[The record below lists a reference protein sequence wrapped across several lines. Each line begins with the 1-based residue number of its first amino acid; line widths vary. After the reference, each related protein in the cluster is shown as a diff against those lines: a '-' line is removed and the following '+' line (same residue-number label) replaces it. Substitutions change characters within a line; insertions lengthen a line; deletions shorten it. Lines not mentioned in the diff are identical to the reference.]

1 MASSRGHV
9 EMRRDAKQ
17 PTMTT
22 TTAAEWA
29 DQEKVSFE
37 TADDADLLAKL
48 GYEQELTRKFSFIS
62 LLCLAFSILGTWP
75 TMAQAM
81 GTALTSGG
89 SITILWG
96 LLLVFICNL
105 AVTSSLGELCST
117 WPTSLGQAF
126 YVAQLV
132 PGRWGR
138 FLSYMT
144 AWINTAGWIVLNASQ
159 VSFMTSFLLGMKVLF
174 KPDWGGVTKGW
185 VSFLVHIGIAI
196 VGTVFNCVICRK
208 DSLLPIFNKLLTAQ
222 GLILLFAFSIALLV
236 TTGVRAD
243 TSYQSAKFVFSNWD
257 NANGWPDGV
266 AFFLGLVQASYSL
279 TAFDATIH
287 LCEEV
292 PSPRT
297 MVPRILNWSVIVG
310 TVTGFFFMVV
320 CLFCLQSVDSVTN
333 SNTGLPFMQL
343 CYDAMGLVV
352 AAVLLSQYILTGVFS
367 SFIIATTSARLTWSF
382 ARDGGLPFA
391 RYFSHV
397 SPYWRVPVRA
407 TVLQGAI
414 VCLIGVLYTFSN
426 FTLTAV
432 LSVST
437 IALTISYAIPI
448 ACLLCVGRKTLT
460 PGPYHMGFGPL
471 GYIAN
476 IVSVVYCVITTV
488 FFFFP
493 ASPDP
498 APIDMNYAIAVFG
511 IVLILAAAMW
521 IGVGRK
527 RFLTANRMVTVA
539 HTSAAA
545 AAARGG
551 AGAGAGAG
559 AGEVVM
565 DDRRNS
571 RLPPQ
576 ATDEHAIKEALKEHE
591 HELQQLHLAQVSS
604 ERHG

>member
-1 MASSRGHV
+1 MTSSGR
-9 EMRRDAKQ
+9 
-17 PTMTT
+17 
-22 TTAAEWA
+22 TAESKDQATSTVWAEP
-29 DQEKVSFE
+29 EKVSFE
-37 TADDADLLAKL
+37 TTDDADALAKL

-132 PGRWGR
+132 PGKWGR

-159 VSFMTSFLLGMKVLF
+159 VSFMTSFILGMKVLF
-174 KPDWGGVTKGW
+174 EPDWKGVNEGW
-185 VSFLVHIGIAI
+185 VSFLLHIGIAI
-196 VGTVFNCVICRK
+196 LGTAFNCFICRK
-208 DSLLPIFNKLLTAQ
+208 DSLLPVFNKLLTLQ
-222 GLILLFAFSIALLV
+222 GLILLFVFSVALLV
-236 TTGVRAD
+236 ATGVRD
-243 TSYQSAKFVFSNWD
+243 GTSYQSARFVFGEWNNSG
-257 NANGWPDGV
+257 GWPDGI

-310 TVTGFFFMVV
+310 TITGFFFMVV
-320 CLFCLQSVDSVTN
+320 CLFCLQSVDSVTQ

-343 CYDAMGLVV
+343 CFDAMGLVV
-352 AAVLLSQYILTGVFS
+352 SAVLLSQYILSGIFS
-367 SFIIATTSARLTWSF
+367 SFIIATTSSRLTWSF
-382 ARDGGLPFA
+382 LRDGGLPFS
-391 RYFSHV
+391 RYFSHIDT
-397 SPYWRVPVRA
+397 YWRVPIRA

-414 VCLIGVLYTFSN
+414 VALLGVLYTFSN
-426 FTLTAV
+426 EALTAI
-432 LSVST
+432 LSTST

-448 ACLLCVGRKTLT
+448 ACLLAVGRRTLT
-460 PGPYHMGFGPL
+460 PGPYHMGFGAL

-476 IVSVVYCVITTV
+476 VVSVVYCVITTF

-493 ASPDP
+493 TTP
-498 APIDMNYAIAVFG
+498 APGPLEMNYAILVFG
-511 IVLILAAAMW
+511 FICILAAVMW
-521 IGVGRK
+521 VGVGRR
-527 RFLTANRMVTVA
+527 RFLTTTRQVVVTP
-539 HTSAAA
+539 AAA
-545 AAARGG
+545 AGSGRG
-551 AGAGAGAG
+551 
-559 AGEVVM
+559 EIVVETG
-565 DDRRNS
+565 RQET
-571 RLPPQ
+571 LPPV
-576 ATDEHAIKEALKEHE
+576 ANDPKIVKEI
-591 HELQQLHLAQVSS
+591 QS
-604 ERHG
+604 ERDHDGIHIIDALDQLDIATEPTTPVVR